1 MNASRPNLYRPIHK
15 AVRLLLHRLVEQAGR
30 TDYADGAQLAALV
43 AAVRDGFELL
53 QFHAEHEERFL
64 APLIRA
70 AAPEVARA
78 LDAAHH
84 DQEAQLPAL
93 LELLEEARQ
102 AGPAADAQGHA
113 FTVAL
118 SRLAGELQVHMADEE
133 EQAMPALQGALS
145 DAQLMEVHQTLVGAV
160 PPATMARWAALML
173 PAASVPER
181 LALLSGVRATAP
193 AEAFQGLLALARRVL
208 PAEEARELEGRLLAA

>member
-1 MNASRPNLYRPIHK
+1 MKADRPNFYRPVHK
-15 AVRLLLHRLVEQAGR
+15 GIRLLLHRLVEQAGR
-30 TDYADGAQLAALV
+30 TDYADAAQLATLT
-43 AAVRDGFELL
+43 AAARDGFELL
-53 QFHAEHEERFL
+53 QLHADHEERCL

-84 DQEAQLPAL
+84 DQEQRLPAL
-93 LELLEEARQ
+93 LALLDDVRR
-102 AGPAADAQGHA
+102 AGPAADAVGHG

-133 EQAMPALQGALS
+133 ERAMPALQAALS
-145 DAQLMEVHQTLVGAV
+145 DAQLMEVHQALVGSI
-160 PPATMARWAALML
+160 PPPEMARWAALML
-173 PAASVPER
+173 PAASAPER

>member
-1 MNASRPNLYRPIHK
+1 MNADRPNLYRTIHK

-30 TDYADGAQLAALV
+30 TDYTDAVQLAALR

-53 QFHAEHEERFL
+53 QFHAEHEDRFM

-70 AAPEVARA
+70 AAPEMARA
-78 LDAAHH
+78 LDGAHH

-93 LELLEEARQ
+93 LALLDEVGQ

-133 EQAMPALQGALS
+133 ERAMPALQQALS
-145 DAQLMEVHQTLVGAV
+145 DAQLMEVHQTLLGAV
-160 PPATMARWAALML
+160 PPATLARWAALML
-173 PAASVPER
+173 PAASAPER
-181 LALLSGVRATAP
+181 LALLGGVRASAP

-208 PAEEARELEGRLLAA
+208 PAEEARELEGRLAA